1 MGSKGLQLT
10 DLAALKKAGAVAI
23 TDDGKPILGDDVMR
37 TALLGAGKLGIPIIQ
52 HAEDTLVT
60 AGASMNAGATA
71 FRLGLRGWPAQ
82 ADASIVKRYILLTA
96 VTKATYHAAHLPTST
111 AP

>member
-60 AGASMNAGATA
+60 PGASMNAAATA
-71 FRLGLRGWPAQ
+71 FRLGLPGCPP
-82 ADASIVKRYILLTA
+82 DPKASILSPDLLLATQ
-96 VTKATYHAAHLPTST
+96 TKATSHAP
-111 AP
+111 